1 MQLSLV
7 HFEVLGRVVMAV
19 AVHEDV
25 GPLVIFCV
33 FEVVLIFARIDQS
46 LNRLDLLRKNVLLA
60 NLDLGDEGEQMLAL
74 QPPVV
79 DLVLSKLKQA
89 NQTAWV

>member
-1 MQLSLV
+1 MLPGNFFFLISSPLFLDQRRTYHPVLIELLNGDPEVRIVLLQLSLV

-46 LNRLDLLRKNVLLA
+46 LD
-60 NLDLGDEGEQMLAL
+60 
-74 QPPVV
+74 
-79 DLVLSKLKQA
+79 
-89 NQTAWV
+89 